1 MFAKRTVVEYSLFQ
15 TADKQRTKKTDDTSP
30 KKKEVKLPIHGK
42 KKLQKN
48 KEVKLPI
55 YGKRKLHEEYRS
67 LTSEIREEK
76 LRTFVNLLKEQIST
90 ALKIRQSSLVPK
102 ECLHIYILGSTE
114 LSLGWHSQLTEH
126 PGTPQRRHALCQ
138 KKPANKGSDT
148 TYATSCTS
156 PFSEIAKNNIS
167 LQMA

>member
-1 MFAKRTVVEYSLFQ
+1 MS
-15 TADKQRTKKTDDTSP
+15 TACFKQPTNNEQKKTDDTSP
-30 KKKEVKLPIHGK
+30 KKKEVKLPMHGK

-148 TYATSCTS
+148 TYATSCSS
-156 PFSEIAKNNIS
+156 PFSEMAKNNIS

>member
-1 MFAKRTVVEYSLFQ
+1 MIPHQRRT
-15 TADKQRTKKTDDTSP
+15 
-30 KKKEVKLPIHGK
+30 
-42 KKLQKN
+42 
-48 KEVKLPI
+48 EVKLPI
-55 YGKRKLHEEYRS
+55 YGKKKLQKIKKLNFQYTGSGNFTRS
-67 LTSEIREEK
+67 TEARLPMYGKRK

-148 TYATSCTS
+148 TYATSCSS
-156 PFSEIAKNNIS
+156 PFSEMAKNNIS